1 VRTPGR
7 SGERPSA
14 SPRLRVPDGKRKIA
28 YVPSTT
34 HYARSGDVSIAYR
47 VSGSGSFD
55 LVWIPGFVSNVDIAL
70 EGQDLFFGRLAG
82 FCRLIRFDK
91 RGTGMSDRV
100 GIATAETRMDDIRA
114 VMDAAGSA
122 RAALLGASDGGP
134 LAMLFAAS
142 YPERTAALILWSSF
156 ARYMWAPDYPSG
168 LSSDELEQAL
178 SELKRR
184 WSDVEELEEWI
195 QTFAPGMDP
204 RSRGRTAA
212 AWRQSAS
219 PGDIATLL
227 RTAAE
232 IDVRPALGAISAP
245 TLVMTRRG
253 EIPVLAQGSSYLAD
267 RIRGARLIELAEDAD
282 HLSLRGGIEAVVAEV
297 EQFLAVASETDAGA
311 EPDRVLATLLFSDI
325 VDSTRKAAALG
336 DREWRELLERH
347 HQLIRDLLR
356 RYRGNELDTAGDGF
370 LASFDGPARAI
381 RCACAVRDGMPDLGL
396 QVRIGLHTGECEL
409 IDGKLAGIAVHT
421 GARVAGRARPGEVL
435 VSSTVKDLV
444 AGAEFAFEDR
454 GRRELKGI
462 PGRWHVFAV
471 AN

>member
-1 VRTPGR
+1 
-7 SGERPSA
+7 
-14 SPRLRVPDGKRKIA
+14 
-28 YVPSTT
+28 
-34 HYARSGDVSIAYR
+34 
-47 VSGSGSFD
+47 
-55 LVWIPGFVSNVDIAL
+55 
-70 EGQDLFFGRLAG
+70 
-82 FCRLIRFDK
+82 
-91 RGTGMSDRV
+91 
-100 GIATAETRMDDIRA
+100 
-114 VMDAAGSA
+114 
-122 RAALLGASDGGP
+122 
-134 LAMLFAAS
+134 MLFAAS

-168 LSSDELEQAL
+168 LGSDELEQVL

-195 QTFAPGMDP
+195 QAFAPGVDP
-204 RSRGRTAA
+204 GSRGRTAA
-212 AWRQSAS
+212 ALRQSAT

-227 RTAAE
+227 RTAAA

-253 EIPVLAQGSSYLAD
+253 EPPVLAQGASYLAD
-267 RIRGARLIELAEDAD
+267 RIRGARLIELPEDAD
-282 HLSLRGGIEAVVAEV
+282 HLSLRGGNEAVVREV
-297 EQFLAVASETDAGA
+297 EQFLAAASETDAGA

-435 VSSTVKDLV
+435 VSSTVKELV